1 MFIQRILAKEFEAI
15 ENMACQFPLGRSID
29 DEESLTFAEAE
40 AYCNSNATC
49 KMFFTPDKATENYYL
64 CPYGSV
70 TKTSLGSEVYL
81 KPRK

>member
-1 MFIQRILAKEFEAI
+1 MFFLQILAKEFETI

-29 DEESLTFAEAE
+29 DEESMTFAEAE
-40 AYCNSNATC
+40 GYCNTNATC
-49 KMFFTPDKATENYYL
+49 KMFFTPDKAAENYYL

-70 TKTSLGSEVYL
+70 TKTTLGSEVYL

>member
-1 MFIQRILAKEFEAI
+1 
-15 ENMACQFPLGRSID
+15 MACQFPLSRSID

-40 AYCNSNATC
+40 GYCNTNATC
-49 KMFFTPDKATENYYL
+49 KMFFTPDKAAENYYL

>member
-1 MFIQRILAKEFEAI
+1 MFLQTLAKEFETI

-29 DEESLTFAEAE
+29 DELNLSFAEAE

-49 KMFFTPDKATENYYL
+49 KMFFTPDLAAENYYL

-70 TKTSLGSEVYL
+70 TKTSLGSAVYL